1 MTASNQPAGAMP
13 FRIDRADGI
22 AELVIAH
29 PPVNALDAQGWHALS
44 RALDALGEDDD
55 VRVIVVRGEGRGF
68 CAGVDIKELA
78 AHPERIVAVNAGN
91 YETFRA
97 VHRNPKP
104 VIAAV
109 HGFVLGGGIGI
120 CGAADIVVAADCARF
135 GVPEIDRGAMG
146 GGAHLQRLFGVQK
159 VRAMYFTGDMIDA
172 AEAYRLGAVEQVVTR
187 DALRDAA
194 LAIARKIAAKVSG
207 DGAAREG
214 GAERRR
220 GRRSRGQ
227 VPLGA
232 GLHAAGVHDE
242 RLDGSACR
250 VRREARRAFR
260 CAGNRRGGTRMNL
273 TYTPQQQAFRAE
285 IREWLA
291 AHVPRERL
299 PSFDT
304 EAGFAAHREWE
315 RTLHSGRWS
324 MGTWPRELGGRGCD
338 LIEWLI
344 FEEEYWRADAPM
356 RVNQNG
362 IFLLGPTLMDFGTAE
377 QKARF
382 LPAMAAGEHVWAQGW
397 SEPNAG
403 RTWPRSA
410 RRPPASATNTC

>member
-22 AELVIAH
+22 AELVIAQ

-78 AHPERIVAVNAGN
+78 AHPERIVSVNAGN

-172 AEAYRLGAVEQVVTR
+172 AEGERIGLIDYL
-187 DALRDAA
+187 
-194 LAIARKIAAKVSG
+194 VSE
-207 DGAAREG
+207 DGAA
-214 GAERRR
+214 AEFEDIVKRV
-220 GRRSRGQ
+220 S
-227 VPLGA
+227 
-232 GLHAAGVHDE
+232 AANSKGCRLSKNMLESCFDLDFESFFSLYKE
-242 RLDGSACR
+242 RQTEATGSDDF
-250 VRREARRAFR
+250 REAMTA
-260 CAGNRRGGTRMNL
+260 
-273 TYTPQQQAFRAE
+273 Y
-285 IREWLA
+285 RE
-291 AHVPRERL
+291 
-299 PSFDT
+299 
-304 EAGFAAHREWE
+304 
-315 RTLHSGRWS
+315 
-324 MGTWPRELGGRGCD
+324 
-338 LIEWLI
+338 
-344 FEEEYWRADAPM
+344 
-356 RVNQNG
+356 N
-362 IFLLGPTLMDFGTAE
+362 
-377 QKARF
+377 
-382 LPAMAAGEHVWAQGW
+382 
-397 SEPNAG
+397 
-403 RTWPRSA
+403 
-410 RRPPASATNTC
+410 RPPNWS